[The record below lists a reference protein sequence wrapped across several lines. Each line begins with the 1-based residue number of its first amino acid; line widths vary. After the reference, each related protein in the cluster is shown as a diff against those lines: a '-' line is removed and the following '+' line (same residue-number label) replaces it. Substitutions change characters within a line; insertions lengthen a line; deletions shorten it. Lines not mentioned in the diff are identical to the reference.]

1 MVVLIIVICNGDRLS
16 IPNIVLLIID
26 ILIWLFYILPPFFKY
41 VMVLSII
48 GILDDYLVMM
58 LLLSF

>member
-26 ILIWLFYILPPFFKY
+26 ILIWLFYILPFLKY

-48 GILDDYLVMM
+48 GILDVI
-58 LLLSF
+58 